1 MTDRATEPDGSAAP
15 RGSTPAAPVR
25 RPETLLV
32 MDDRALGM
40 QFSPQEMARLR
51 AAASVAEP
59 VVVHELTSPAARR
72 RLAEAEVLITSWGCP
87 RIEPEVLRAAP
98 GLRAVLHAAGSVRS
112 HITDAVFDRGIL
124 VTTAADANAEPVV
137 HFTLAAILWAFKKAP
152 FLANDARRFR
162 DDWAYVDGRGELSG
176 VGRTVVVVGFSR
188 IGSRL
193 VKLLRDLDLA
203 RVLVVDPVADPADIL
218 AAGGE
223 PATLA
228 DALPQA
234 DVLSLHAPA
243 LPETRHMIGAAEL
256 AALPRDAVLVNTARG
271 SLVDTAAL
279 EAACGAGLHAI
290 LDVTDPEPLP
300 ADSPLY
306 TLPNVMLTPH
316 IAGSLGSEA
325 RRMSALA
332 LTELERYAAGLPPLA
347 PITRHSLAV
356 QA

>member
-1 MTDRATEPDGSAAP
+1 MDR
-15 RGSTPAAPVR
+15 
-25 RPETLLV
+25 
-32 MDDRALGM
+32 RALGM

-51 AAASVAEP
+51 AAATLGEP
-59 VVVHELTSPAARR
+59 VAVHELGSPQARH

-87 RIEPEVLRAAP
+87 RLDEDVLDAAP
-98 GLRAVLHAAGSVRS
+98 ELRAVLHAAGSVRA
-112 HITDAVFDRGIL
+112 HVTDAVFDRGIL

-137 HFTLAAILWAFKKAP
+137 HFTLAAILWSFKKAP

-162 DDWAYVDGRGELSG
+162 DDWSYVDGRGELSG

-188 IGSRL
+188 IGGRL
-193 VKLLRDLDLA
+193 VRLLRDLDLA
-203 RVLVVDPVADPADIL
+203 RVLVVDPVADPAAIV

-228 DALPQA
+228 DALPRA

-256 AALPRDAVLVNTARG
+256 AALPQDAVLINTARG
-271 SLVDTAAL
+271 SLVDTTAL
-279 EAACGAGLHAI
+279 EEACSNGLHAV
-290 LDVTDPEPLP
+290 LDVTEPEPLP

-325 RRMSALA
+325 RRMSAMA

-347 PITRHSLAV
+347 PITPQTLGV

>member
-1 MTDRATEPDGSAAP
+1 MKLPQ
-15 RGSTPAAPVR
+15 
-25 RPETLLV
+25 TLLV
-32 MDDRALGM
+32 MDDRALSM
-40 QFSPQEMARLR
+40 QFSPEEMTRLR
-51 AAASVAEP
+51 ATATLGDP
-59 VVVHELTSPAARR
+59 VVAHELTSPGARR
-72 RLAEAEVLITSWGCP
+72 RLAEAEVLLTSWGCP
-87 RIEPEVLRAAP
+87 RLDEDVLAAAP
-98 GLRAVLHAAGSVRS
+98 GLKAVLHAAGSVRG
-112 HITDAVFDRGIL
+112 HVTDAVFDRDIL
-124 VTTAADANAEPVV
+124 VTTAADANAEPVA
-137 HFTLAAILWAFKKAP
+137 HFTLAAILWGFKKAP

-162 DDWAYVDGRGELSG
+162 EDWSYVESRGELTG

-188 IGSRL
+188 IGGRL
-193 VKLLRDLDLA
+193 VRLLRDLDLA
-203 RVLVVDPVADPADIL
+203 RVLVVDPVADTADVV

-228 DALPQA
+228 DALPRA
-234 DVLSLHAPA
+234 DVLTLHAPA

-256 AALPRDAVLVNTARG
+256 AALPPHAVLVNTARG

-279 EAACGAGLHAI
+279 EAACAAGLHAV
-290 LDVTDPEPLP
+290 LDVTEPEPLP

-332 LTELERYAAGLPPLA
+332 LTELERYAAGLPALA
-347 PITRHSLAV
+347 PITRHGLEV